1 LTQVQTRHYIMSL
14 WVVPEG
20 C

>member
-1 LTQVQTRHYIMSL
+1 LTQVQTRPGFIA
-14 WVVPEG
+14 E